1 MFGQEMTPKEKKLEK
16 WWREKQEF
24 DKLERWKSKHKEV
37 VIATDE
43 PDEVV

>member
-1 MFGQEMTPKEKKLEK
+1 MFGQEMTREEKKIDA
-16 WWREKQEF
+16 WWKKKQEF
-24 DKLERWKSKHKEV
+24 DKQERWKSKHKEV